1 MSSAE
6 TVYQVDQKRR
16 IITCVITFFVVIV
29 LYIALAYLFQT
40 RMPGVAAALG
50 LTVYVYIAQFPVIKV
65 YGDKLTSK
73 IAVGKVVAMPF
84 DGGHFSLQEVKG
96 LKALMVSFSTDSY
109 ILSYHPANSRRVR
122 IVGPTLKKAQLKAI
136 FDAIPATVCTNG
148 SI

>member
-16 IITCVITFFVVIV
+16 IITCIITFFVVIA

-73 IAVGKVVAMPF
+73 IAVGKVVSMPF
-84 DGGHFSLQEVKG
+84 DGGHFSCRK
-96 LKALMVSFSTDSY
+96 
-109 ILSYHPANSRRVR
+109 
-122 IVGPTLKKAQLKAI
+122 
-136 FDAIPATVCTNG
+136 
-148 SI
+148 

>member
-50 LTVYVYIAQFPVIKV
+50 LTVYV
-65 YGDKLTSK
+65 
-73 IAVGKVVAMPF
+73 
-84 DGGHFSLQEVKG
+84 
-96 LKALMVSFSTDSY
+96 
-109 ILSYHPANSRRVR
+109 
-122 IVGPTLKKAQLKAI
+122 
-136 FDAIPATVCTNG
+136 
-148 SI
+148 